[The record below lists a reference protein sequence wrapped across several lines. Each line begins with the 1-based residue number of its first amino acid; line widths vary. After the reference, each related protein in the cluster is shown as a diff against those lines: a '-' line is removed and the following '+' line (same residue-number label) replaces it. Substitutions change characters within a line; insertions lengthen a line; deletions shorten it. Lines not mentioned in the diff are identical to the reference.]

1 MKTRTNKT
9 ISKISKW
16 SKELLFTK
24 TMNTIKKNKKQFF
37 FILLLDIVMILAFT
51 IINLIAN
58 FILPNNGMSF
68 AAGLSSFFSIILFSL
83 TYTLVY
89 FLIVI
94 AAYSFIKYC
103 ILDLIRSMSKKKKF
117 NLYRLKAFA
126 WLNIRIIGIPLIA
139 FMIFA
144 FIISQAI
151 ERQYASILLIILLLP
166 VMFFYYPFL
175 NLCHSLFYKGKK
187 HPIKKAIAMTFPG
200 IRKYISIYV
209 SSIIIIAAYWII
221 SMIIVTIL
229 RYTLFSTEALYYAY
243 YPGFTT
249 VYNAITIIV
258 LYLIFSFNRVQFYKA
273 ADA

>member
-1 MKTRTNKT
+1 MKAKTNKM
-9 ISKISKW
+9 ISGISKW

-37 FILLLDIVMILAFT
+37 FILLFDIVMILAFI
-51 IINLIAN
+51 IINSIAN

-68 AAGLSSFFSIILFSL
+68 ATGLSSFSSIILFTL
-83 TYTLVY
+83 TYTLIY

-103 ILDLIRSMSKKKKF
+103 VLDLIRSMSKKKKF
-117 NLYRLKAFA
+117 NLNRVKSFA
-126 WLNIRIIGIPLIA
+126 WLNIRIIGIPLLA
-139 FMIFA
+139 FLILT
-144 FIISQAI
+144 FIISMVI
-151 ERQYASILLIILLLP
+151 ERQYASILVIILLLP

-175 NLCHSLFYKGKK
+175 NLCHSLFYKDKK

-209 SSIIIIAAYWII
+209 SSIMVIAAYWII
-221 SMIIVTIL
+221 SAVIVTIL

-249 VYNAITIIV
+249 VYNTITIIV
-258 LYLIFSFNRVQFYKA
+258 LYLIISFNRVQFYKA
-273 ADA
+273 ADR